1 MIRACIDIGTNSVKL
16 LVVSVQDR
24 QVVDRL
30 RYRAATTRI
39 GQGVDRTQRLLP
51 EAIDRTVE
59 AIEAF
64 RKEAES
70 LGANEIIPVA
80 TSAERDAQNQD
91 EFIQK
96 VMAQTGLK
104 PQVISGAEEARLTFI
119 GVCSN
124 KPELLSEKVVIVDV
138 GGGSSD
144 FVVAEN
150 GEIQDTFSL
159 NVGFIRLT
167 EAFLHSDPVAPDE
180 LQDVIQHVKSLLCDR
195 FAGFSMD
202 ERHLVGAG
210 GTINI
215 LTTIWHYRIGQFLP
229 KGAQLRSLQRNEV
242 NGLLR
247 YLGRMKLEDRG
258 QVPGLPP
265 NRADVIVAGAAI
277 FSAIMEI
284 LDTKEIIV
292 SDRGMR
298 YGVLLSGYTT

>member
-16 LVVSVQDR
+16 LVASIENGQMVEQ
-24 QVVDRL
+24 L
-30 RYRAATTRI
+30 RYQAATTRI
-39 GQGVDRTQRLLP
+39 GQGVDRTQRLRT

-64 RKEAES
+64 RQEAER
-70 LGANEIIPVA
+70 LGASEIIPVA
-80 TSAERDAQNQD
+80 TSAVRDAQNQD

-96 VMAQTGLK
+96 VMTRTGLK
-104 PQVISGAEEARLTFI
+104 PLVISGAEEARLTFV
-119 GVCSN
+119 GVCSS
-124 KPELLSEKVVIVDV
+124 KPELRSEKLVIVDV

-150 GEIQDTFSL
+150 GEIQDTFSV
-159 NVGFIRLT
+159 NAGFIRLT
-167 EAFLHSDPVAPDE
+167 EAFLHSDPIAAAE
-180 LQDVIQHVKSLLCDR
+180 LQNVIQHVKSLLNDH
-195 FAGFSMD
+195 FAGLSMD

-215 LTTIWHYRIGQFLP
+215 LTTVWYQRIGPFLP
-229 KGAQLRSLQRNEV
+229 EGAQLRTLQRNEV

-247 YLGRMKLEDRG
+247 YLNRMKLEDRRK
-258 QVPGLPP
+258 VPGLPP

-284 LDTKEIIV
+284 LDAKEIIV

-298 YGVLLSGYTT
+298 YGVLLSRHQ